1 MVIALLVMFGMVF
14 ALPALAHCPLCTAGA
29 GVAALGARWLGLG
42 SGAIGIFI
50 GAFGLAL
57 GLWIARLIRRDNSSF
72 SALLGLGSFFLTVLP
87 LLPLFPEAFPLYLSL
102 GGEYGS
108 LLHRTYAVPWFFVG
122 SVAGALVLAISPFVS
137 RGINRLRGV
146 QVPYQ
151 GLVITFVLLLIT
163 AGLFELLWRY

>member
-1 MVIALLVMFGMVF
+1 MAITLLVTFGIVF
-14 ALPALAHCPLCTAGA
+14 ALPVLAHCPLCTAGA
-29 GVAALGARWLGLG
+29 GAAALGARWLGLG

-57 GLWIARLIRRDNSSF
+57 GLWIARLIRRDTPFF

-87 LLPLFPEAFPLYLSL
+87 LLPLFPEAFPLFVSL
-102 GGEYGS
+102 GGAYGS

-122 SVAGALVLAISPFVS
+122 SMAGALILAISPFVS
-137 RGINRLRGV
+137 RGINRLRGT
-146 QVPYQ
+146 QIPYQ
-151 GLVITFVLLLIT
+151 GLVITFVLLLVA